1 MGLGQSGSDSRC
13 LSGVLDTLVD
23 RIMTP
28 AGVVHL
34 QSAGT
39 LSHSGTKLQLFNFIF
54 D

>member
-1 MGLGQSGSDSRC
+1 MQSSSDSRC
-13 LSGVLDTLVD
+13 LSGVLESLVD

-39 LSHSGTKLQLFNFIF
+39 LSHSGDKTTTVQFYF
-54 D
+54 